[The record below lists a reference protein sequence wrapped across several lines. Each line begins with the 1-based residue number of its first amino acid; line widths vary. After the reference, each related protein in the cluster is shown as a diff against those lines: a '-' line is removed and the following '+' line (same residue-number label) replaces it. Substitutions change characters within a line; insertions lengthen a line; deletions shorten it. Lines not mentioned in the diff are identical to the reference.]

1 MEEHRKMSTLLEQL
15 TDFSA
20 NVRFEDLP
28 EAVVSESKRMLLDS
42 IGCAL
47 GALGTEKGRIAIKVA
62 RDMGGPAQARIIG
75 TDAVL
80 STSAAAFA
88 NGELITTLDYDALIS
103 PPGHVAPYVIPAML
117 AVAELN
123 GSDGKELIRAVALA
137 HELGARFGSAMA
149 DVRDVPKGQK
159 ISFPAI
165 TGYSSSIFGGTLGTA
180 ILAGLTRDQ
189 TISAMGLAGHIA
201 PSQSMGKWVR
211 TMPATTDKYVM
222 AGWFNQAQI
231 LAVNLAREGY
241 VGDASVLEGDYGFWR
256 FMGSNRW
263 KPEALTDRL
272 GTWWR
277 FPQAAIY
284 KPYAHCRIS
293 QTALDCLANL
303 MQVHDLTPD
312 EIERIDTYTDPH
324 GALAP
329 MWSSKDIVSILDAQ
343 MSIPFAVSLV
353 VHKVENGPIWQDE
366 ETIRNPKYLAFQD
379 KVTVQAHPDFEDTI
393 REEPGSRIGKV
404 VVHARGTTF
413 TEERKYRKGSP
424 ASPETRM
431 SDAELADKF
440 RVNAE
445 RYLPEA
451 QISEL
456 ADMLL
461 NLEKV
466 DSTSQFTRLWQPPRG
481 PKGVAA

>member
-1 MEEHRKMSTLLEQL
+1 MATLLEEL
-15 TDFSA
+15 VDFSQKT
-20 NVRFEDLP
+20 RFEDLP
-28 EAVVSESKRMLLDS
+28 EEVVSESRRMLLDS

-47 GALGTEKGRIAIKVA
+47 GALGTEKGQIAIKVA
-62 RDMGGPAQARIIG
+62 REMGGPAQARIIG
-75 TDAVL
+75 TDAVV

-117 AVAELN
+117 AVAEQY
-123 GSDGKELIRAVALA
+123 GSSGREVIRAIALS
-137 HELGARFGSAMA
+137 HEFGARFGSAMA
-149 DVRDVPKGQK
+149 DVRDVPKGEK

-165 TGYSSSIFGGTLGTA
+165 TGYSSSIFGGALGTA
-180 ILAGLTRDQ
+180 LLGGLDRDQ
-189 TISAMGLAGHIA
+189 TVSAMGLAGHIA
-201 PSQSMGKWVR
+201 PTQSMGKWVR

-241 VGDASVLEGDYGFWR
+241 VGDASVLEGEYGFWR

-303 MQVHDLTPD
+303 MQVHGLTPD
-312 EIERIDTYTDPH
+312 EIERIETYTDPH

-329 MWSSKDIVSILDAQ
+329 MWSSKEIVSILDAQ
-343 MSIPFAVSLV
+343 MSIPFAISLV
-353 VHKVENGPIWQDE
+353 AHKVANGPIWQDE
-366 ETIRNPKYLAFQD
+366 ATIRNPQYLAYQD

-404 VVHARGTTF
+404 VVHARGTSF

-424 ASPETRM
+424 ATAETRM
-431 SDAELADKF
+431 TDGELTDKF

-445 RYLPEA
+445 RVLPEA

-456 ADMLL
+456 CDLLL

-466 DSTSQFTRLWQPPRG
+466 ENWERLARLWQPKPG
-481 PKGVAA
+481 VKTVAA

>member
-1 MEEHRKMSTLLEQL
+1 MATTLEQL
-15 TDFSA
+15 VDFSTA
-20 NVRFEDLP
+20 TRFQDLP

-62 RDMGGPAQARIIG
+62 RDMGGPAEARIMG
-75 TDAVL
+75 TDDIV

-103 PPGHVAPYVIPAML
+103 PPGHVAPYVIPALL
-117 AVAELN
+117 ATAEVN
-123 GSDGKELIRAVALA
+123 KSSGQEVIRATTFA
-137 HELGARFGSAMA
+137 HEFGARFGSAMA

-180 ILAGLTRDQ
+180 LLAGLDRDK
-189 TISAMGLAGHIA
+189 IVSAMGIAGHIA
-201 PSQSMGKWVR
+201 PTQSMGKWVR
-211 TMPATTDKYVM
+211 TMPATTDKYVLS
-222 AGWFNQAQI
+222 GWFNQAQ
-231 LAVNLAREGY
+231 LLSVSLAREGY
-241 VGDASVLEGDYGFWR
+241 VGDATVLDGEYGFWR

-263 KPEALTDRL
+263 VPEALTDRL

-293 QTALDCLANL
+293 QTALDCLAHL
-303 MQVHDLTPD
+303 MEVHGLTPD
-312 EIERIDTYTDPH
+312 EMELVETYTDPH

-329 MWSSKDIVSILDAQ
+329 MWSSHDIVSILDAQ

-353 VHKVENGPIWQDE
+353 AHKVPNGPIWQDE
-366 ETIRNPKYLAFQD
+366 ETIRNEQYLAFQK

-431 SDAELADKF
+431 TDEELAEKF

-445 RYLPEA
+445 RILPA
-451 QISEL
+451 SQIREL
-456 ADMLL
+456 TDLLL
-461 NLEKV
+461 NLEKLDNFERV
-466 DSTSQFTRLWQPPRG
+466 AQLWQPG
-481 PKGVAA
+481 KKN